1 MELHPRFHPII
12 YVRGF
17 AMRDSDIEH
26 TVHTPY
32 MGFNTGS
39 TRIRQGPAGE
49 VVRHLFESPL
59 IRLMKDYG
67 YRDLY
72 ADGQLHTGPVP
83 QRSILIHR
91 YYESPTGALQRPS
104 IEEAAADL
112 GQAILRLRDQVCGQS
127 QSALAQFRVYLVAH
141 SMGGLVCR
149 CLLQNPTVADVQ
161 ARGCVDGLFTYGTPH
176 NGIEVAGMHWPTRL
190 GAWDIRNFHRD
201 EMARYL
207 SLPDQSQR
215 VDDLSGALPPE
226 RVCSLVGTN
235 HQDYSLARLAVG
247 AMSDGLVKL
256 NNASVAGAPR
266 VFVHQSHSG
275 HYGMVNSEAGYQ
287 NLSRFLFGDLLVK
300 GTLITEALPL
310 PPSVA
315 RAHQA
320 GQTVQGSYYF
330 EAKVTPRQTPAVP
343 LSDRRVE
350 TGSAILRRY
359 DELFHPERAGLS
371 SPRYPCLFSVFL
383 DTRRIE
389 TGKTLVFALDLAVLS
404 TDFSIDGHWY
414 SRQRIP
420 DEYLY
425 RNTLVI
431 RATCKHDDW
440 QLRYVQADSHWGES
454 RGKPVERDATGWYIA
469 LQTAKGFKARLRLEF
484 VAR

>member
-17 AMRDSDIEH
+17 AMRDSDIEQ

-39 TRIRQGPAGE
+39 TRMRQGLGGE
-49 VVRHLFESPL
+49 LVPHLFESPL

-72 ADGQLHTGPVP
+72 ADGEPHHGPVP

-91 YYESPTGALQRPS
+91 YYESPTGHQQRPS

-112 GQAILRLRDQVCGQS
+112 GRAILKLREQVCGDHEQ
-127 QSALAQFRVYLVAH
+127 AKAQFRVHLVAH
-141 SMGGLVCR
+141 SMGGLICR
-149 CLLQNPTVADVQ
+149 CLLQNPFVSDEN
-161 ARGCVDGLFTYGTPH
+161 ARAAVDRLFTYGTPH
-176 NGIEVAGMHWPTRL
+176 NGIEIGGMNWPTRL
-190 GAWDIRNFHRD
+190 GIWDVRNVYRE

-207 SLPDQSQR
+207 GLSEDSER
-215 VDDLSGALPPE
+215 VDELDAALPPE

-256 NNASVAGAPR
+256 DNASVAGAPR

-275 HYGMVNSEAGYQ
+275 HFGMVNSEAGYQ

-300 GTLITEALPL
+300 GTLVTEHLPL

-315 RAHQA
+315 RALEEGRQ
-320 GQTVQGSYYF
+320 VEGSYYF
-330 EAKVTPRQTPAVP
+330 EASVTPRQNPSVP
-343 LSDRRVE
+343 LTDRRVA

-359 DELFHPERAGLS
+359 DELFHPERLGLAA
-371 SPRYPCLFSVFL
+371 PRYPCLFSVFL
-383 DTRRIE
+383 DTQRVEAGR
-389 TGKTLVFALDLAVLS
+389 TLVFAIDLAVLS
-404 TDFSIDGHWY
+404 TDFAIDGRWF

-420 DEYLY
+420 DEYLF
-425 RNTLVI
+425 RDKLVI
-431 RATCKHDDW
+431 RATRKGDDW
-440 QLRYVQADSHWGES
+440 LLRYVLADSQWGES
-454 RGKPVERDATGWYIA
+454 RGRLVERDEQGWYVP
-469 LQTAKGFKARLRLEF
+469 LSTAKGFKARLRLEF
-484 VAR
+484 VGR